1 MGKKAATAD
10 GAAPT
15 HSYDSQVEDSQT
27 QDAAPEVEMQTHSH
41 DQTEDETQGDQGHE
55 HETEAET
62 V

>member
-1 MGKKAATAD
+1 MGKKAAAAD
-10 GAAPT
+10 DTAPT
-15 HSYDSQVEDSQT
+15 HSYDPQVEDSQT

-55 HETEAET
+55 HETESET